1 MLELMLCSLFTLLP
15 DYLYRRYGQG
25 KRFGREITFYSFWYE
40 FRYGL
45 TSCLML
51 TIALITTIFYF
62 HPSTTSVTAM
72 FRTVPILPETNGRVA
87 EVFVGFTGDVEKG
100 APIFRLDDT
109 KQRAALEVANKR
121 IAEVD
126 ASLVMAKADI
136 AASEGQIQQA
146 KGAYEQALEELKMK
160 EELYQRN
167 PDVVPRREIER
178 LQNTVEGR
186 QGSVVAADAA
196 KQAAETKLS
205 TLLPAERASAEAA
218 LAQAQVDLD
227 KTVVYA
233 GVSGRVEQFILRVG
247 DVVNPLMRPAGILVP
262 AGAGRANL
270 IAGFNQIEAQVMKI
284 GMTAEAT
291 CISKPW
297 TIIPMVVT
305 QVQDFVAAGQVRATE
320 QLIDAQNVTQ
330 PGTLTVFLQPMFE
343 GGLEGVTPGSSCIAN
358 AYTNNHE
365 ELEKPDISTGRWVFL
380 HVIDTVSLVH
390 AMILRLQALVMPI
403 KLLVFSGGH

>member
-1 MLELMLCSLFTLLP
+1 
-15 DYLYRRYGQG
+15 
-25 KRFGREITFYSFWYE
+25 
-40 FRYGL
+40 
-45 TSCLML
+45 
-51 TIALITTIFYF
+51 
-62 HPSTTSVTAM
+62 
-72 FRTVPILPETNGRVA
+72 VPILPETNGRVA

-365 ELEKPDISTGRWVFL
+365 ELVKPDISTGRWVFL

>member
-62 HPSTTSVTAM
+62 HPSTTSVTAY
-72 FRTVPILPETNGRVA
+72 FRTIPILPETNGRVS
-87 EVFVGFTGDVEKG
+87 EVLVGFTADVEKG
-100 APIFRLDDT
+100 APIFKLDST
-109 KQRAALEVANKR
+109 KQQAALEVANKR

-126 ASLVMAKADI
+126 AALVMAKADI
-136 AASEGQIQQA
+136 AAADGQIQQA
-146 KGAYEQALEELKMK
+146 KGAYEQAVEELQMK
-160 EELYQRN
+160 EELFKRN
-167 PDVVPRREIER
+167 ADVVAVRELER
-178 LQNTVEGR
+178 LRNVVEGR
-186 QGSVVAADAA
+186 QGAVVAADAA

-205 TLLPAERASAEAA
+205 TLLPAERESAEAA

-305 QVQDFVAAGQVRATE
+305 QVQDFVAAGQVRTSE
-320 QLIDAQNVTQ
+320 QLIDAQQTTR

-365 ELEKPDISTGRWVFL
+365 KLSKPDIGMGSWLFL
-380 HVIDTVSLVH
+380 HGIDAVSLVH

-403 KLLVFSGGH
+403 KLLVFGGH

>member
-1 MLELMLCSLFTLLP
+1 MLELMLCSLFTILP

-25 KRFGREITFYSFWYE
+25 KRLGVDITFYSVWYE
-40 FRYGL
+40 FRYGI
-45 TSCLML
+45 TACLML
-51 TIALITTIFYF
+51 TVALITVVFYF
-62 HPSTTSVTAM
+62 HPSTTNVTAM

-100 APIFRLDDT
+100 APIFRLDDS
-109 KQRAALEVANKR
+109 KQRAALDVANKR

-160 EELYQRN
+160 EELFQRN
-167 PDVVPRREIER
+167 PDVVPKREIER

-186 QGSVVAADAA
+186 QGAVAAADAA

-205 TLLPAERASAEAA
+205 TLLPAEKASAEAA
-218 LAQAQVDLD
+218 RDQAQVDLS

-247 DVVNPLMRPAGILVP
+247 DVVNPLMRPAGVLVP

-270 IAGFNQIEAQVMKI
+270 IAGFNQIEAQVMNV

-291 CISKPW
+291 CNSKPW

-305 QVQDFVAAGQVRATE
+305 QVQDFIAAGQVRATE
-320 QLIDAQNVTQ
+320 QLIDAQQVTR

-358 AYTNNHE
+358 AYSNYHE
-365 ELEKPDISTGRWVFL
+365 ELQKPDISTGRWVFL
-380 HVIDTVSLVH
+380 HIVDTVSLVH
-390 AMILRLQALVMPI
+390 AMILRLQALVMPLQ
-403 KLLVFSGGH
+403 LLVFGGH